1 MQEHLTKAGHDATFC
16 ADALQEAH
24 SRADPVSAILLLPL
38 IGEARALALRI
49 EELTAAITTREQQ
62 EGRRV

>member
-1 MQEHLTKAGHDATFC
+1 MQEHLTKAGHDAGFC
-16 ADALQEAH
+16 ADSLQEAH

-49 EELTAAITTREQQ
+49 DELRGAVEARG
-62 EGRRV
+62 GRP